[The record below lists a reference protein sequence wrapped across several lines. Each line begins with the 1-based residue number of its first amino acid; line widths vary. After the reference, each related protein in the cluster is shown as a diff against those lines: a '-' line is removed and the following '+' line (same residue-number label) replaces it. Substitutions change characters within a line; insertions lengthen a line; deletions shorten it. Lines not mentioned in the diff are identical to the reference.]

1 MRRGFAILEAIVAM
15 TIIGLVSVGA
25 LGAFGADLRAAER
38 ADRMLP
44 AAALAEERLTSLEG
58 ARLGP
63 LSQLPDSL
71 SRGRFEAPFDEYSW
85 TATTTKPRPME
96 DLVEFRVEIA
106 WGSGSFTLSERRY
119 DPNGLA
125 AR

>member
-1 MRRGFAILEAIVAM
+1 MAV

-38 ADRMLP
+38 ADRMLR
-44 AAALAEERLTSLEG
+44 AAALAQERLTSLEG
-58 ARLGP
+58 VRLGP
-63 LSQLPDSL
+63 LSELPDSL
-71 SRGRFEAPFDEYSW
+71 SRGRLESPFDEYSW
-85 TATTTKPRPME
+85 TATTKRARPMD

-119 DPNGLA
+119 EPNSLA

>member
-1 MRRGFAILEAIVAM
+1 MRRGFALLEAIVAM

-44 AAALAEERLTSLEG
+44 AAALAEERLTILEG
-58 ARLGP
+58 VRLGP

-85 TATTTKPRPME
+85 KATTKRARPVE
-96 DLVEFRVEIA
+96 NLVEFRVEIA
-106 WGSGSFTLSERRY
+106 WGSGSFTLTERRY
-119 DPNGLA
+119 DPDGIA